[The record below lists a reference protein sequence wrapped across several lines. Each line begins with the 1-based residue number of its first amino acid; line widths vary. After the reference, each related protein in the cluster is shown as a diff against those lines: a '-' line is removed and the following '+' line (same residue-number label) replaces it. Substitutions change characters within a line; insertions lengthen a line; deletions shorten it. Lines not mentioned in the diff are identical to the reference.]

1 MAKVQRKRTQTAA
14 SRTRSTRAKAGSR
27 GRTSGTSFPQIDARQ
42 MLPYFLSICLIIC
55 IGAIVALGY
64 RSAVSST
71 FFDVSHVSIDGVDR
85 ASKTEIEHIVRSET
99 ERTGV
104 WNADLELI
112 KSRIEKLSFVRS
124 AAVARVLPNSVLVTV
139 IERQPVALVSL
150 ASGPALVDEE
160 GSVIAPAIRDEPELP
175 FAMTGWNE
183 AKTLDSDKENKLR
196 VKMYRSMLA
205 AWTEAGLV
213 DRVTSVNVKDVRE
226 PIVLTEDSGKKVAI
240 GVGRENF
247 EQNLRNGLMA
257 IAGKG
262 ETFEGVALFGTNLRL
277 VPREQGKSK

>member
-1 MAKVQRKRTQTAA
+1 VK
-14 SRTRSTRAKAGSR
+14 
-27 GRTSGTSFPQIDARQ
+27 
-42 MLPYFLSICLIIC
+42 
-55 IGAIVALGY
+55 
-64 RSAVSST
+64 
-71 FFDVSHVSIDGVDR
+71 
-85 ASKTEIEHIVRSET
+85 
-99 ERTGV
+99 
-104 WNADLELI
+104 
-112 KSRIEKLSFVRS
+112 
-124 AAVARVLPNSVLVTV
+124 VTV

-160 GSVIAPAIRDEPELP
+160 GAVIAPAIRDEPSLP

-183 AKTLDSDKENKLR
+183 AKTLDSDNENKLR

-257 IAGKG
+257 ISGKG

-277 VPREQGKSK
+277 VPREQSKGK